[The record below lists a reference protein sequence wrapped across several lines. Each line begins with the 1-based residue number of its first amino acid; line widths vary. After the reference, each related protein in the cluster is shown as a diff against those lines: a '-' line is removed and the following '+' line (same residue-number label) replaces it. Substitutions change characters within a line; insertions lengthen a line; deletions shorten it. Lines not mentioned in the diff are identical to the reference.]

1 MSAEGL
7 HGYPVDDPDP
17 GPRAIA
23 VGSWVAAGAVIFFAF
38 AFVFAFLYLRS
49 WNSNGRWN
57 AHDDALSM
65 PISAALVVMAT
76 VACLV
81 MWIGARRFAREHDDG
96 PLRRFGWL
104 AAVLLLAM
112 AVSRLVMLAT
122 MGFQPTSG
130 GYASVAVSWTLAM
143 VGLDLALAYW
153 AATVVQGAR
162 HAEPAGGTEAPR
174 RSHVVQS
181 ALGCGLVLSVVAVI
195 EVIAFWMLGVLR

>member
-57 AHDDALSM
+57 AGGDALSM
-65 PISAALVVMAT
+65 PISAALLVMAI

-81 MWIGARRFAREHDDG
+81 MWAGGRRYARLHDDG

-112 AVSRLVMLAT
+112 GVLRIVLLAT
-122 MGFQPTSG
+122 MGFQPTGG
-130 GYASVAVSWTLAM
+130 GYASVAVSWTLAF
-143 VGLDLALAYW
+143 VGLDLVLAYW

-162 HAEPAGGTEAPR
+162 HAEPAGDGETPR
-174 RSHVVQS
+174 RAHVVQS
-181 ALGCGLVLSVVAVI
+181 ALGCGLVLSIVAVI
-195 EVIAFWMLGVLR
+195 ELLAFWMLAVLH